1 MDKYLIKK
9 DIVSA
14 QNTYNLCVPSI
25 EQQTIIDTV
34 IAGENVIVDSVA
46 GSGKTTTIL
55 HIGQVSKHKKILV
68 LTYNAKLK
76 IETREKAIGLGLTN
90 MEIHSYHAFGVKY
103 YDRKCHTDPGIIAI
117 LKGDKIPNKPFIY
130 DLVLLDEQQ
139 DMTNLYYELV
149 KKIIRDMCPNNKQQI
164 QIACF
169 GDVYQNIYS
178 FKGSDDR
185 YLTFASKLYK
195 SSNVNTGDNKSSN
208 VNTGDRNWKHLR
220 ISESFRITKQMC
232 NFVNKHLLG
241 NNRIISN
248 KETNSKVRYIICDT
262 FTNTTYD
269 EFRRYIEAGYK
280 PDDIFI
286 LAPSIKKGKHDSP
299 IRILENRIV
308 NSGLACYVPVSDE
321 EKIDEQVIQ
330 NKVVFSTFH
339 QVKGLERK
347 VVLVFNFDESY
358 FDYYGRDLPKTHCP
372 NIIYVALTR
381 AKECMTLFHHY
392 ENEYMSCLLNRYSIG
407 STCCLIERREC
418 LGIKKKME
426 SPLELSVTELIK
438 NMGIEII
445 DYAINSIDY
454 KIIQASQKSVDIPLK
469 IQTGY
474 NTYENVSEINGVAI
488 PAIYE
493 YISHKKVTI
502 IDSLR
507 KLISRLSTTHKRNYD
522 IITNKDKMT
531 VGDILYLANLYNSIT
546 SGYIFKTEQ
555 IKEYKWLENKPL
567 KVCLERL
574 GNVVSR
580 ERTDY
585 EVPIEAEE
593 IIYNRR
599 LVGILDI
606 LEMSDN
612 TATIWELKCVS
623 HITNEHILQLCI
635 YSWILENM
643 DKYKDVKK
651 CYKLFNIYTNEI
663 IEIEYNEKIRSTVEY
678 LVKAKYGSLARCSD
692 EEFIQKCINT
702 NYNFENKVNSEKC
715 LIDSDED

>member
-9 DIVSA
+9 DIVYI
-14 QNTYNLCVPSI
+14 QDTYKLCPPSI
-25 EQQTIIDTV
+25 EQTTIIDAV

-55 HIGQVSKHKKILV
+55 HIGKVSSDKKILV

-76 IETREKAIGLGLTN
+76 IETREKAISLGLTN

-103 YDRKCHTDPGIIAI
+103 YDHKCHTDPGIIAV
-117 LKGDKIPNKPFIY
+117 LKSDKVPKTSFRY
-130 DLVLLDEQQ
+130 DLILLDEQQ

-149 KKIIRDMCPNNKQQI
+149 KKIIRDIYPMDTKPI

-185 YLTFASKLYK
+185 YLSFADKLYK
-195 SSNVNTGDNKSSN
+195 SSRSW
-208 VNTGDRNWKHLR
+208 RNLR
-220 ISESFRITKQMC
+220 ISESFRITKPMC
-232 NFVNKHLLG
+232 DFVNKHLLG
-241 NNRIISN
+241 NTRIISN
-248 KETNSKVRYIICDT
+248 KPSNSKVRYIICDT
-262 FTNTTYD
+262 FTNTPYD

-381 AKECMTLFHHY
+381 AKDCMTLFHHY
-392 ENEYMSCLLNRYSIG
+392 ENEYLSCLLDKYRLG
-407 STCCLIERREC
+407 STCNLMERREC
-418 LGIKKKME
+418 LGIKKTLE
-426 SPLELSVTELIK
+426 APLELSVTELIK

-454 KIIQASQKSVDIPLK
+454 RIIQHFEKSVDIPLK
-469 IQTGY
+469 IQTGP

-502 IDSLR
+502 IDALR
-507 KLISRLSTTHKRNYD
+507 RLITRLSITHRQNYTR
-522 IITNKDKMT
+522 ITNKDKMT

-555 IKEYKWLENKPL
+555 IKEYKWLESKPL

-574 GNVVSR
+574 EIVVSR
-580 ERTDY
+580 EGTDY
-585 EVPIEAEE
+585 EVSVEAEE

-606 LEMSDN
+606 LEMPIVAN
-612 TATIWELKCVS
+612 KATIWELKCVS
-623 HITNEHILQLCI
+623 HITNEHILQLSI
-635 YSWILENM
+635 YSWIVENM
-643 DKYKDVKK
+643 DKYKGIEK

-663 IEIEYNEKIRSTVEY
+663 IEIEYNDKIRAVVEY
-678 LVKAKYGSLARCSD
+678 LIKAKYGSLARCSD
-692 EEFIQKCINT
+692 QEFIQKCSNAAYTVCATDIKD
-702 NYNFENKVNSEKC
+702 KVTFEKC
-715 LIDSDED
+715 LIDSDSD

>member
-9 DIVSA
+9 D
-14 QNTYNLCVPSI
+14 TYKLCLPSI
-25 EQQTIIDTV
+25 EQQTIIDAV
-34 IAGENVIVDSVA
+34 ISGENVIVDSVA

-55 HIGQVSKHKKILV
+55 HIGQVSSEKKILV

-76 IETREKAIGLGLTN
+76 IETREKAISLGLTN

-103 YDRKCHTDPGIIAI
+103 YDHKCNTDPGIISV
-117 LKGDKIPNKPFIY
+117 LKGDKAPKTSFRY
-130 DLVLLDEQQ
+130 DLILLDEQQ

-149 KKIIRDMCPNNKQQI
+149 KKIIRDMIPKNKDEI
-164 QIACF
+164 QLACF
-169 GDVYQNIYS
+169 GDIYQNIYS

-185 YLTFASKLYK
+185 YLSFAHKLYK
-195 SSNVNTGDNKSSN
+195 SGDNNTSGSS
-208 VNTGDRNWKHLR
+208 RNWRHLR
-220 ISESFRITKQMC
+220 ISESFRITKPMC
-232 NFVNKHLLG
+232 DFVNKHLLG

-248 KETNSKVRYIICDT
+248 KSSNSKVRYIICDT
-262 FTNTTYD
+262 FTNTPYD
-269 EFRRYIEAGYK
+269 EFRRYIEAGYS

-392 ENEYMSCLLNRYSIG
+392 ENQYLSCLLDKYRLG
-407 STCCLIERREC
+407 STCNLVERREC
-418 LGIKKKME
+418 LGIKKTLE
-426 SPLELSVTELIK
+426 APLELSVTELIK

-454 KIIQASQKSVDIPLK
+454 KVIQQPEKSVDIPLK
-469 IQTGY
+469 IQTGH

-502 IDSLR
+502 IDVLR
-507 KLISRLSTTHKRNYD
+507 RLITRLSITHRQNYTR
-522 IITNKDKMT
+522 ITNKDKMT

-555 IKEYKWLENKPL
+555 IKEYKWLESKPL

-574 GNVVSR
+574 ENVVSR

-585 EVPIEAEE
+585 EVSVEAEE

-606 LEMSDN
+606 LEIPILAIVSN
-612 TATIWELKCVS
+612 KATIWELKCVS

-643 DKYKDVKK
+643 DKYKALEKS
-651 CYKLFNIYTNEI
+651 YKLFNIYTNEI
-663 IEIEYNEKIRSTVEY
+663 IEIEYNHKVRGVVEY
-678 LVKAKYGSLARCSD
+678 LVKAKYGSLERCSD
-692 EEFIQKCINT
+692 EEFIQRCSNASYAANT
-702 NYNFENKVNSEKC
+702 TYKVICEKC
-715 LIDSDED
+715 LIDSDSD

>member
-9 DIVSA
+9 DTKD
-14 QNTYNLCVPSI
+14 TYKLCIPSI

-34 IAGENVIVDSVA
+34 ISGENVIVDSVA

-55 HIGQVSKHKKILV
+55 HIGQVSKDKKILV

-76 IETREKAIGLGLTN
+76 IETREKAISLGLTN

-103 YDRKCHTDPGIIAI
+103 YDHKCHTDPGIIAI
-117 LKGDKIPNKPFIY
+117 LKGDKVPKTPFRY
-130 DLVLLDEQQ
+130 DLILLDEQQ

-149 KKIIRDMCPNNKQQI
+149 KKIIRDMYPKNKDEI
-164 QIACF
+164 QLACF

-185 YLTFASKLYK
+185 YLSFADKLYNNPT
-195 SSNVNTGDNKSSN
+195 SGT
-208 VNTGDRNWKHLR
+208 TRTWRHLR
-220 ISESFRITKQMC
+220 ISESFRITKPMC
-232 NFVNKHLLG
+232 DFVNKHLLG

-248 KETNSKVRYIICDT
+248 KSSNSKVRYIICDT
-262 FTNTTYD
+262 FTNTPYD
-269 EFRRYIEAGYK
+269 EFRRYIESGYK
-280 PDDIFI
+280 ADDIFI

-308 NSGLACYVPVSDE
+308 NSGLSCYVPVSDE

-358 FDYYGRDLPKTHCP
+358 FDYYGRDLSKTHCP

-392 ENEYMSCLLNRYSIG
+392 ENQYLSCLLDKYRLG
-407 STCCLIERREC
+407 STCNLVERREC
-418 LGIKKKME
+418 LGIKKTLE
-426 SPLELSVTELIK
+426 APLELSVTELIK

-445 DYAINSIDY
+445 DYAINCIDY
-454 KIIQASQKSVDIPLK
+454 KVIQPPEKSVDIPLK
-469 IQTGY
+469 IQTGH

-502 IDSLR
+502 IDALR
-507 KLISRLSTTHKRNYD
+507 QLITRLSITHRQNY
-522 IITNKDKMT
+522 IRITNKDKMT

-555 IKEYKWLENKPL
+555 IKEYKWLESKPL

-574 GNVVSR
+574 EIVVSR
-580 ERTDY
+580 EGTDY
-585 EVPIEAEE
+585 EVSVEAEE

-606 LEMSDN
+606 LEIPIGAN
-612 TATIWELKCVS
+612 AANKAKIWELKCVS

-643 DKYKDVKK
+643 DKYKGLEKS
-651 CYKLFNIYTNEI
+651 YKLFNIYTNEI
-663 IEIEYNEKIRSTVEY
+663 IEIEYNHKVRGVVEY

-692 EEFIQKCINT
+692 QEFIQKCSNAAYITNT
-702 NYNFENKVNSEKC
+702 KDKVIAQKC
-715 LIDSDED
+715 LIDSDSD

>member
-1 MDKYLIKK
+1 MDKYLIKGTISPLDNK
-9 DIVSA
+9 NIHDK
-14 QNTYNLCVPSI
+14 YKLCTPSI
-25 EQQTIIDTV
+25 EQRAIIDSV
-34 IAGENVIVDSVA
+34 LVGDNVIVDSVA

-55 HIGQVSKHKKILV
+55 HIGSESKDKKILV

-76 IETREKAIGLGLTN
+76 IETREKAISLGLTN
-90 MEIHSYHAFGVKY
+90 MEIHSYHAFCVKY
-103 YDRKCHTDPGIIAI
+103 YDHKCHTDQGIISV
-117 LKGDKIPNKPFIY
+117 LKTGTKPKSSFKY
-130 DLVLLDEQQ
+130 DLILLDEQQ
-139 DMTNLYYELV
+139 DMTNLYYEMV
-149 KKIIRDMCPNNKQQI
+149 KKIIRDMNTVNI
-164 QIACF
+164 QLACF
-169 GDVYQNIYS
+169 GDIYQNIYS

-185 YLTFASKLYK
+185 YLSFANKLYK
-195 SSNVNTGDNKSSN
+195 NSNRSW
-208 VNTGDRNWKHLR
+208 RYLR
-220 ISESFRITKQMC
+220 ISESFRITKNMSS
-232 NFVNKHLLG
+232 FINKHLLG

-248 KETNSKVRYIICDT
+248 KDCKDKVRYIICDT
-262 FTNTTYD
+262 FTMTPYD
-269 EFRRYIEAGYK
+269 EFRRYIELGYK
-280 PDDIFI
+280 ADDIFI

-308 NSGLACYVPVSDE
+308 NSGISCYVPVSDE

-347 VVLVFNFDESY
+347 VVLVFNIDESY
-358 FDYYGRDLPKTHCP
+358 FDYYGRDLSKTQCP

-392 ENEYMSCLLNRYSIG
+392 ENEYMSCLLDKYRIG
-407 STCCLIERREC
+407 STCTLIERREC
-418 LGIKKKME
+418 LGIKKQLQEPM
-426 SPLELSVTELIK
+426 ELSVTELIK

-445 DYAINSIDY
+445 DYAKNSIDY
-454 KIIQASQKSVDIPLK
+454 KVIQQSQKSIDIPLK
-469 IQTGY
+469 IQTGP

-502 IDSLR
+502 IDELR
-507 KLISRLSTTHKRNYD
+507 KLITRLSITHRRNYD
-522 IITNKDKMT
+522 KITNKDKMT
-531 VGDILYLANLYNSIT
+531 VSDILYLANLYNSIT

-580 ERTDY
+580 EGTNY
-585 EVPIEAEE
+585 EICIEAEE
-593 IIYNRR
+593 VIYNRR

-606 LEMSDN
+606 LEISCLSN
-612 TATIWELKCVS
+612 VATIWELKCVS
-623 HITNEHILQLCI
+623 NITNEHILQLAI
-635 YSWILENM
+635 YAWIIENM
-643 DKYKDVKK
+643 NKYKDVKK

-663 IEIEYNEKIRSTVEY
+663 IEIQYNEKVRATVEY

-692 EEFIQKCINT
+692 QEFIQLCSQ
-702 NYNFENKVNSEKC
+702 NKVYTTNIINETC
-715 LIDSDED
+715 LIDSDSD

>member
-1 MDKYLIKK
+1 MDKYFIRK
-9 DIVSA
+9 DIIP
-14 QNTYNLCVPSI
+14 TYKLCEPSI
-25 EQQTIIDTV
+25 EQQAIIDAV
-34 IAGENVIVDSVA
+34 VAGDNVIVDSVA

-55 HIGQVSKHKKILV
+55 HIGQVSKDKKILV

-76 IETREKAIGLGLTN
+76 IETREKAISLGLTN

-103 YDRKCHTDPGIIAI
+103 YDHRCHTDPGIISV
-117 LKGDKIPNKPFIY
+117 LKDNKKPKMSFGY
-130 DLVLLDEQQ
+130 DLILLDEQQ

-149 KKIIRDMCPNNKQQI
+149 KKIIRDMTSKNNV

-169 GDVYQNIYS
+169 GDIYQNIYS

-185 YLTFASKLYK
+185 YLSFADKLYT
-195 SSNVNTGDNKSSN
+195 SSTS
-208 VNTGDRNWKHLR
+208 RNWKHLR

-232 NFVNKHLLG
+232 TFVNKHLLG

-248 KETNSKVRYIICDT
+248 KDGNSKVRYIICDT
-262 FTNTTYD
+262 FTNTPYD
-269 EFRRYIEAGYK
+269 EFRRYVEAGYK
-280 PDDIFI
+280 LDDIFI

-299 IRILENRIV
+299 IRMLENRIV
-308 NSGLACYVPVSDE
+308 RSGLACYVPVSDE

-358 FDYYGRDLPKTHCP
+358 FDYYGRDLLKTQCP

-392 ENEYMSCLLNRYSIG
+392 ENEYMSCLLDKYSIG
-407 STCCLIERREC
+407 STCSLVERREC
-418 LGIKKKME
+418 LGIKKTME
-426 SPLELSVTELIK
+426 APLELSVTELIK

-454 KIIQASQKSVDIPLK
+454 KIIQGPEKSVDIPLK
-469 IQTGY
+469 IQTSH

-502 IDSLR
+502 IDQLR
-507 KLISRLSTTHKRNYD
+507 KLIGRLSITHRQNYTR
-522 IITNKDKMT
+522 ITSKDKMT
-531 VGDILYLANLYNSIT
+531 VGDILYLANLYNSIV

-574 GNVVSR
+574 GFVVSR
-580 ERTDY
+580 DNTEY
-585 EVPIEAEE
+585 EVSVESEE
-593 IIYNRR
+593 IIFNRR

-606 LEMSDN
+606 LEISNVAN
-612 TATIWELKCVS
+612 TATVCDSATVYSKTVWELKCVS
-623 HITNEHILQLCI
+623 HITNEHILQLAI
-635 YSWILENM
+635 YSWIVENM

-651 CYKLFNIYTNEI
+651 NYKLFNIYTNEI
-663 IEIEYNEKIRSTVEY
+663 IEIEYNAKIRATVEY
-678 LVKAKYGSLARCSD
+678 LVKAKYGSLERCSD
-692 EEFIQKCINT
+692 ADFIMRCNNT
-702 NYNFENKVNSEKC
+702 NYNFDNKASAEIC
-715 LIDSDED
+715 LIDSD